1 MTKEEFEAFF
11 ESQCIPADLPFDEI
25 AKRWGTINNNLD
37 TILPSKLYRFRKV
50 KRDEKGKDYMIDSR
64 SKAKLLPLALLHAF
78 LISMTPSAILMRIEF
93 GIL

>member
-1 MTKEEFEAFF
+1 MTKEEFKAYF

-25 AKRWGTINNNLD
+25 AKRWGAINNNLD

-50 KRDEKGKDYMIDSR
+50 KRDEKGKDYMIDSLK
-64 SKAKLLPLALLHAF
+64 SKTIAHAF